1 MRSAYLGAVCGFGRS
16 GRQNSVGNLIFCLL
30 WSPRGADLESVVE
43 HFFKFWRFCS
53 TFGSARG
60 GFGVGGRTFFRFLE
74 ILFYLGARAGRIWS
88 RR

>member
-30 WSPRGADLESVVE
+30 RSSRGADLAVE
-43 HFFKFWRFCS
+43 VEIVN
-53 TFGSARG
+53 
-60 GFGVGGRTFFRFLE
+60 GV
-74 ILFYLGARAGRIWS
+74 RIWS